1 MLTVRE
7 LLLRQDKGDISAEEI
22 ISECQKEV
30 SIRDPLIKGFIYTSW
45 QRAREKARQ
54 IDQDRARGGDRPPLA
69 GIPVA
74 IKDNLAR
81 SGEPMTCCSRFLK
94 GFYPGYTA
102 TAVSRLEK
110 AGAIIIGRTN
120 MDELAMGSSTENS
133 CYFPTHNPH
142 NPDYVPGGSSG
153 GAAAGVGG
161 GLVPLSLGSE
171 TGGSIRQPA
180 AFCGVYGLRPTYGR
194 VSRFGLTA
202 YASSLD
208 QVGPLSGNLEDLWLV
223 LKEMAGPDE
232 LDATTLKE
240 PLKGPEDPDDWRI
253 GLPREYLEHIQDPEI
268 SRRVQEIAAELE
280 KAGVVVEEISLSDP
294 TRALAIYSSIV
305 PAEASS
311 NLARLDGIRYG
322 LQSDNNYET
331 WEQFIRENRGKGLGE
346 EVRNR
351 IILGTK
357 LLNPEGEE
365 DFLARGQQ
373 ARRELKEEMQAIF
386 KEFDLILSPAT
397 PTPSFKMGSSP
408 EHSLQRFMSDIFAI
422 PASLTGLPALTVPAG
437 LNSKKLPLAIQLMG
451 PWGSEGRLLGLARLL
466 ERITGYGPVVNDTER
481 EEPL

>member
-30 SIRDPLIKGFIYTSW
+30 SSRDPLIKGFIYTSL
-45 QRAREKARQ
+45 QKAREKAQ
-54 IDQDRARGGDRPPLA
+54 DLDQKRSRGEDMPPLA
-69 GIPVA
+69 GIPLA

-110 AGAIIIGRTN
+110 AGAIVVGRTN

-153 GAAAGVGG
+153 GAAAVVGG

-240 PLKGPEDPDDWRI
+240 PLQGPEDPDDWRI
-253 GLPREYLEHIQDPEI
+253 GLPREYLEHTQDPEI

-357 LLNPEGEE
+357 ILNPEGEE

-397 PTPSFKMGSSP
+397 PTPPFKMGSSP

-422 PASLTGLPALTVPAG
+422 PTSLTGLPALSVPVG
-437 LNSKKLPLAIQLMG
+437 LNSKKLPLAVQLMG
-451 PWGSEGRLLGLARLL
+451 PWGCEGRLLGLARLL